1 MVSDPY
7 SFILFLSF
15 KKMSYSHTA
24 ANDQINPD
32 KPVIPCWYWAKPVK
46 FEALL
51 AVMKY
56 FRWLKAIGFH
66 FSPYA
71 KQMSSLSVY
80 SQQTHL
86 LSNVCILYA
95 PSWQFCYH

>member
-1 MVSDPY
+1 MTIDELFFYTMLFSAENVYDILCIMSYDMVSDPY

-15 KKMSYSHTA
+15 KKKKKPYSHTT

-46 FEALL
+46 FEALF

-56 FRWLKAIGFH
+56 FRWL
-66 FSPYA
+66 
-71 KQMSSLSVY
+71 
-80 SQQTHL
+80 
-86 LSNVCILYA
+86 N
-95 PSWQFCYH
+95 

>member
-1 MVSDPY
+1 MT
-7 SFILFLSF
+7 
-15 KKMSYSHTA
+15 YSHTA

-32 KPVIPCWYWAKPVK
+32 KPVIHNLAGIGPSQSNLKLYINP
-46 FEALL
+46 F

-56 FRWLKAIGFH
+56 FHWLKAIGFH

-95 PSWQFCYH
+95 PSWQFCNH